1 VLRPQ
6 KRKGEIQS
14 NPSFYYIKEEL
25 SQKIH
30 SFHAKTELFTIN
42 DLHKHAKDECEYN
55 CSRSKLYKLI
65 KSMGYTFKKSN
76 SRKVLIEQPHLLSKR
91 IRFLRKYQQY
101 LETNKY
107 IFIFLDETWIY
118 QNGSQLRL
126 WVNENDSLGVPK
138 VCKSEGKRK
147 GSPFC
152 MLELLQGSCQI
163 VICFLVQK

>member
-1 VLRPQ
+1 VFKIISEYKVLHSVKAP
-6 KRKGEIQS
+6 KKKGRNTINYKS
-14 NPSFYYIKEEL
+14 NTSFYYIKEEL

-65 KSMGYTFKKSN
+65 KSMRYTFKKFN

-107 IFIFLDETWIY
+107 SWMKR
-118 QNGSQLRL
+118 GSTKMV
-126 WVNENDSLGVPK
+126 VNCG
-138 VCKSEGKRK
+138 CG
-147 GSPFC
+147 
-152 MLELLQGSCQI
+152 
-163 VICFLVQK
+163 